1 MNNYEKPHAF
11 VWTKI
16 QAEPGGEN
24 VRRTLNRKEL
34 ERLATNP

>member
-1 MNNYEKPHAF
+1 MNNYEKPHAS

-16 QAEPGGEN
+16 QADAGEN
-24 VRRTLNRKEL
+24 VRRILNRKEL